1 MKKNRP
7 KLLIVTPEFPPEQW
21 GGLARTVLKVV
32 SHAVDLGLDA
42 HVARL
47 TVESGKTPLLD
58 ENLETIFFSGIKTHN
73 IIVGKEKFHG
83 RETELWDCPHN
94 LSLQMMFQSLESLEE
109 TENYDLFQSFFLY
122 PVGYVTGLLAKKRNK
137 PLISCIVGNDVNK
150 YFFSPEKVAVCKSG
164 LDNSDFVVGLS
175 TDLIQLA
182 NALSPIRERSCV
194 IYNSVEIPEDSWVPR
209 PQPDGPVKIGCAGI
223 FKYAKGLPY
232 LFKAMAN
239 LSKKWDIV
247 LDLRGL
253 LRDSEKEI
261 FYKTLSENLIEQ
273 KVALCEPLPH
283 EAISEWLRTLDI
295 FVLPSVTE
303 GCPNILMEA
312 LATGVPTVASQ
323 VGAVPDLIC
332 NGVSGLL
339 VPPGDSAALAQAIE
353 QFLSNNALAVRL
365 GAAAREKMRKFS
377 REKERDDWRKVYRRF
392 MEI

>member
-21 GGLARTVLKVV
+21 GGLARTVLKVA
-32 SHAVDLGLDA
+32 SHALDIGLDA

-47 TVESGKTPLLD
+47 TVQPGKTPLLD
-58 ENLETIFFSGIKTHN
+58 ENMATIFFSGIKIHN
-73 IIVGKEKFHG
+73 IIVGKENFHD

-94 LSLQMMFQSLESLEE
+94 LSLQMMFQSLESLQE
-109 TENYDLFQSFFLY
+109 TENFDLFQSFFLY
-122 PVGYVTGLLAKKRNK
+122 PIGYVTGLLGKKQNK
-137 PLISCIVGNDVNK
+137 PVISCIVGNDVNK
-150 YFFSPEKVAVCKSG
+150 YLFSPEKVAVCKSG

-175 TDLIQLA
+175 SDLIHLA
-182 NALSPIRERSCV
+182 DALSPIRERSCV
-194 IYNSVEIPEDSWVPR
+194 IYNSVEIPEVSWVSR
-209 PQPDGPVKIGCAGI
+209 PQSDGSVKIGCAGI

-232 LFKAMAN
+232 LFKAIAN

-273 KVALCEPLPH
+273 RVTLFEPLPH

-312 LATGVPTVASQ
+312 LAAGVPTVASQ
-323 VGAVPDLIC
+323 VGAVPDLIS

-339 VPPGDSAALAQAIE
+339 VPSGDSAALADAIE

-365 GAAAREKMRKFS
+365 GAAGRERMRKFS

-392 MEI
+392 MEN